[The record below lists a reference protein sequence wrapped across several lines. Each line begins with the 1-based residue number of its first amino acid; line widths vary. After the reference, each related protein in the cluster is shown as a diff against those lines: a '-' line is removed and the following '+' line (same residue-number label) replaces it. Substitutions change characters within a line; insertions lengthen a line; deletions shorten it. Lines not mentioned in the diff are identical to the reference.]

1 MNQTNLISDNKA
13 QDVTANI
20 IGAKMFIA
28 KLVTKENRKQ
38 LQHYKQA
45 SLSVSSYEYCTCTKL
60 YQGTRL

>member
-13 QDVTANI
+13 QDVTANT

-28 KLVTKENRKQ
+28 KLVTKGNRKQ

-45 SLSVSSYEYCTCTKL
+45 SSSVSSYGYCACTKL
-60 YQGTRL
+60 